1 MGSFSSS
8 LQSLSMQAK
17 EQTPQGANYTG
28 TKQFTR
34 KETQH
39 HQVFDGLK
47 KKGSNAQKK
56 FTF

>member
-17 EQTPQGANYTG
+17 ELTPQGAKYTG
-28 TKQFTR
+28 TKQFIR

-39 HQVFDGLK
+39 HEVFDGLK
-47 KKGSNAQKK
+47 KKGSNQ
-56 FTF
+56 